1 MKRWSER
8 RSLEVLLLR
17 FRMFLSGLEVKC
29 DQKKQVGSSMQE
41 WLEKLAFIKMDMK
54 FFAKLSKY
62 GIKTWLM
69 AESLV

>member
-1 MKRWSER
+1 
-8 RSLEVLLLR
+8 
-17 FRMFLSGLEVKC
+17 MFLSGLEVKC

-62 GIKTWLM
+62 VIKTWLM
-69 AESLV
+69 AQSIV